1 MSEETHKKSGL
12 RENFEAIVI
21 ALIFLNFVRI
31 FTFQSFKIPTGSM
44 IDNLLIGDHLFV
56 NKFIFGVPGPL
67 EALTPLRGVERGDI
81 VVFRFPEDPSV
92 DYVKRVI
99 ALPGESVAIRDKVV
113 YIDGKPLEE
122 PYVVFR
128 DPTVIP
134 ASPGLPE
141 PFRSRDQ
148 FGPVRIPDGEYFMMG
163 DNRDDSYDSRYW
175 GTVKRPL
182 IKGRPF
188 LIYWSFAS
196 APPDP
201 SQPPNLLATLID
213 VVANFY
219 SKTRWDRMFFIVDS
233 RYHYPFRAE

>member
-1 MSEETHKKSGL
+1 MSDETHKKSGM

-67 EALTPLRGVERGDI
+67 QALTPLRDVERGDI
-81 VVFRFPEDPSV
+81 VVFRFPEDPAV

-99 ALPGESVAIRDKVV
+99 ALPGETVTIRDKVV
-113 YIDGKPLEE
+113 HVNGKALDES
-122 PYVVFR
+122 YVSFR

-134 ASPGLPE
+134 SSPGLPE

-148 FGPVRIPDGEYFMMG
+148 FGPFTVPPGEYFMMG

-175 GTVKRPL
+175 GTVPRPL

-188 LIYWSFAS
+188 LVYWSFQS
-196 APPDP
+196 DP
-201 SQPPNLLATLID
+201 SDPTRPPSILATMVD
-213 VVANFY
+213 VVTNFY

-233 RYHYPFRAE
+233 RYHYPFQ

>member
-1 MSEETHKKSGL
+1 MTDEGYRKSGT

-31 FTFQSFKIPTGSM
+31 FAFQSFKIPTGSM

-56 NKFIFGVPGPL
+56 NKFVFGVPGPL
-67 EALTPLRGVERGDI
+67 AALTPIRPVERGDI
-81 VVFRFPEDPSV
+81 AVFRFPEDPSV

-99 ALPGESVAIRDKVV
+99 ALPGETISIRDKVIH
-113 YIDGKPLEE
+113 IDGQPLDE
-122 PYVVFR
+122 PYVSFR

-148 FGPVRIPDGEYFMMG
+148 MEPFQVPAGEYFMMG

-175 GTVKRPL
+175 GTVPRPL

-188 LIYWSFAS
+188 LVYWSFRS
-196 APPDP
+196 DPPDP
-201 SQPPNLLATLID
+201 SRPPNLLGTMVD

-233 RYHYPFRAE
+233 RYHYPFE